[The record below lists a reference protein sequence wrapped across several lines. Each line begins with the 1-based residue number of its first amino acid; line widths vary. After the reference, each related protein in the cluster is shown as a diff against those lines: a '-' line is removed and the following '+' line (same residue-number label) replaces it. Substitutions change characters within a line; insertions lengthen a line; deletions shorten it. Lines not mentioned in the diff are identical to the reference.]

1 VQEGDATRAVP
12 QYPIESVD
20 RTLLLL
26 RFLVDR
32 SELKLSEVREHLDI
46 GQSTAHRLLAMLVY
60 RGFAVQDPVSRT
72 YRAGPALFEIGRA
85 AVDGFD
91 LVREAR
97 PVLEWL
103 AEQSGETVHLG
114 VLDGGRVRYLDV
126 IESVSTLRVASRVG
140 QARPAHATSI
150 GKAMLAAADDAHVRG
165 LYPAGVLAPQTA
177 RTITDLEEL
186 LAELRRTRTRGYGRN
201 REEMESGVCS
211 IGVAV
216 VHPARGLMGGLSIA
230 APQARWGIAV
240 EKVHVSLLQTA
251 AARLA
256 TAVP

>member
-1 VQEGDATRAVP
+1 MQDGEATRPVP

-26 RFLVDR
+26 RFLAER

-72 YRAGPALFEIGRA
+72 YRAGPVLFEIGRA
-85 AVDGFD
+85 ATVGFD

-97 PVLEWL
+97 PVLAWL

-114 VLDGGRVRYLDV
+114 VLDGSQVRYLDV
-126 IESVSTLRVASRVG
+126 IESASTLRVAGRVG

-150 GKAMLAAADDAHVRG
+150 GKAMLAATGDAHARG
-165 LYPAGVLAPQTA
+165 LYPAGVLAAQTA
-177 RTITDLEEL
+177 RTITDLDEL
-186 LAELRRTRTRGYGRN
+186 VAELRRTRARGYGRN

-211 IGVAV
+211 IGIGV
-216 VHPARGLMGGLSIA
+216 VHPTRGLLGGLSIA
-230 APQARWGIAV
+230 APRARWGVEV
-240 EKVHVSLLQTA
+240 EKAHVTLLREA
-251 AARLA
+251 ASRLVA
-256 TAVP
+256 SVP